1 LKKIRLE
8 LKDNS
13 YDIYIGSG
21 ILAEAGRLLASIT
34 GRQKA
39 MIVSNKKVYPLHG
52 KKLFQSLSK
61 YFDVSV
67 FLMPDGERYKTIDTL
82 KKIYDA
88 AARARLDRKSVIVAL
103 GGGVVGDTAGFAAAT
118 YMRGIK
124 VMQVP
129 TSLLA
134 MADSSIGGKTGV
146 DLKAG
151 KNLAGAFHQP
161 ALVLMDIDTLQTL
174 PKEEFINGMGEVIKH
189 GIIMDAEFFNYI
201 KTNADKILEKDK
213 NTLLSMV
220 ERSALCK
227 TKIVSQDE
235 KEVSGLR
242 AILNYGHTIGHA
254 IEAETGYKGIK
265 HGEAVAIGMAAA
277 ARIAESMG
285 LCSQDTVNGQIKVL
299 NSFNLIK
306 PLKKLKTGNIIKRLY
321 NDKKVKD
328 GKIIFILT
336 KKIGHAKLNE
346 TVPIAIIKAE
356 LKRILSEAAQG
367 GIL

>member
-1 LKKIRLE
+1 MKKIRLK
-8 LKDNS
+8 LKNNP
-13 YDIYIGSG
+13 YTIYIGSG
-21 ILAEAGRLLASIT
+21 IMKKAGILLKTEIT
-34 GRQKA
+34 GHKA
-39 MIVSNKKVYPLHG
+39 MIVSNKKVYSLHG
-52 KKLFQSLSK
+52 QKLYKSLSK
-61 YFDVSV
+61 YFDTSV
-67 FLMPDGERYKTIDTL
+67 FLMPDGEKYKTIDTV
-82 KKIYDA
+82 KDIYDA
-88 AARARLDRKSVIVAL
+88 AAKNMLDRKSAIVAL
-103 GGGVVGDTAGFAAAT
+103 GGGVTGDTAGFAAAT

-124 VMQVP
+124 VVQVP

-161 ALVLMDIDTLQTL
+161 LFVLMDIDTLKTL
-174 PKEEFINGMGEVIKH
+174 PDEEFINGMAEVIKH
-189 GIIMDAEFFNYI
+189 GIIMDRKFLDYI
-201 KTNADKILEKDK
+201 QNNSARILKKDK
-213 NTLLSMV
+213 KALFRIV
-220 ERSALCK
+220 EGSAQCK
-227 TKIVSQDE
+227 AKIVSRDE
-235 KEVSGLR
+235 KEETGLR

-254 IEAETGYKGIK
+254 IEAESGYKGLK
-265 HGEAVAIGMAAA
+265 HGEAVALGMVAA
-277 ARIAESMG
+277 ARIAKAMN
-285 LCSQDTVNGQIKVL
+285 LCGQDTLNRQIKVL

-346 TVPIAIIKAE
+346 TVPITIIKAE

-367 GIL
+367 GIF